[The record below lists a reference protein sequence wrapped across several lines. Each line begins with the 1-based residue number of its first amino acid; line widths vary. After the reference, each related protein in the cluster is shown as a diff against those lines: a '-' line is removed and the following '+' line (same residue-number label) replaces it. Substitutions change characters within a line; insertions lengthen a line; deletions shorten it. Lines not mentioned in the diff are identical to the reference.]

1 MLVCDIMSRD
11 VRTVAPDATLQWA
24 AQTMLSAGVGALP
37 VCDGDRLMGV
47 VTDRDIAIRVVAP
60 GLPGA
65 APVSQ
70 VMTRDVLFAYEDEE
84 VEAALQRMKAQQV
97 RRLVVLDRRRRMV
110 GIVSLGDIAVEP
122 DAARCDQVGTAL
134 AGISNPVTA
143 LPELDAPTSS

>member
-11 VRTVAPDATLQWA
+11 VRTVAPDAALQWA
-24 AQTMLSAGVGALP
+24 AQTMLSAGIGALP
-37 VCDGDRLMGV
+37 VCDGDRLLGV
-47 VTDRDIAIRVVAP
+47 ITDRDIAIRAVAH
-60 GLPGA
+60 GLPGT

-70 VMTRDVLFAYEDEE
+70 AMTLDALFAYEDEE

-97 RRLVVLDRRRRMV
+97 RRLVVLDRRRRLV

-134 AGISNPVTA
+134 AGISNPVTPI
-143 LPELDAPTSS
+143 PELNDLT

>member
-1 MLVCDIMSRD
+1 MLVCDLMSRD

-24 AQTMLSAGVGALP
+24 AQTMLGAGVGALP
-37 VCDGDRLMGV
+37 VCDGDRLLGV
-47 VTDRDIAIRVVAP
+47 ITDRDIAIRAVAH
-60 GLPGA
+60 GLSNT

-70 VMTRDVLFAYEDEE
+70 AMTVDALFAYEDEE

-97 RRLVVLDRRRRMV
+97 RRLVVLDRTRRMV

-134 AGISNPVTA
+134 AGISNPVA
-143 LPELDAPTSS
+143 PLPELNDLT